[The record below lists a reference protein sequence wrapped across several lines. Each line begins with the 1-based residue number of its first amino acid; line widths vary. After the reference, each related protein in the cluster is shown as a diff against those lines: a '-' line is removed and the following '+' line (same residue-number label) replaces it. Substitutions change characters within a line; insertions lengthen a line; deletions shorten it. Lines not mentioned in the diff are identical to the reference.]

1 MPVTKAGRVRVHGPL
16 SNRCAGSG
24 MSSTTLST
32 STVIDPG
39 PTSSDTLSSSDPHFQ
54 PSYARILKRIPRAS
68 RHLAATKLAGILNE
82 ITEKNEI
89 SSWSQLAT
97 FSTRF
102 FSVQKRGGRGRS
114 LASAVNAQLRDESLT
129 QPHPSQRQPG
139 LYKPRDPQS
148 LLATQ
153 VSSKLEEG
161 DYKGAVRLTCS
172 EDTIAVINDENL
184 SAIRAKHP
192 PRHPDTSF
200 PLPIEDPPNISP
212 LSEREILKAIRSFPC
227 GSAGGPDGL
236 RPQHLKDLTS
246 ASAERG
252 GKELLGAL
260 ASFTLHVME
269 GSTPCEV
276 QPFFFGA
283 SLIPLKKKDGGIRPI
298 AVGQT
303 LRRLAA
309 KCASFRATGSMS
321 ALLAPHQLGVGIPLG
336 CEAAAHA
343 ARIFLHD
350 MVTGNVLLK
359 LDVSNAFNTLRR
371 DKMLSAVKDVAPDLF
386 RFVYSAYARPS
397 SLYCGNHV
405 ISSAEGVQQ
414 GDPLGPLLFC
424 LTIHP
429 IVSRLKSCFT
439 VFYLDD
445 GSLGGPVQDVLSDL
459 RLVEEE
465 AAKLGLQLNYSKSEL
480 ICDDPSSRDEMLLE
494 APSLR
499 CVSCAQATLLGTPIG
514 DITSVDDSVQEK
526 VEVLKRMGER
536 LTSLQSHDA
545 LTLLRHS
552 FAIPKILYVLRTAP
566 CFLSSHLQSFDE
578 SLRDILMSIVN
589 VHLDDVSWLQASLP
603 VRVGGIGIRRAT
615 QLAPSAYLASAA
627 GCSDLVHQILPPSP
641 SPVSPNPLL
650 EAALTS
656 WKEGHSHPPPG
667 FPESR
672 KQKSWDTPR
681 IEATLAG
688 LLEAADETTQARLL
702 AVSCPEAGAWLNAFP
717 ISSVGLRMDN
727 DVVRI
732 AVGLRLGLPLCH
744 PHACSDC
751 GAQVNEFGSHGLSCR
766 FSRGRHSRHASLND
780 IIKRSLATAKVPSHL
795 EPAGLYRADGKRP
808 DGASVVPWK
817 RGRILVWDATCV
829 DTLAPSYRS
838 LAASGSGAV
847 ADDAEH
853 RKKARY
859 AHLEATHLF
868 TPVAIETLGA
878 FGQEA
883 RSFLRELAHRMSLST
898 GEPQSHQFLIQ
909 RVAVAVQR
917 GNAASILGSV
927 MARDNLDLSL

>member
-1 MPVTKAGRVRVHGPL
+1 
-16 SNRCAGSG
+16 
-24 MSSTTLST
+24 
-32 STVIDPG
+32 
-39 PTSSDTLSSSDPHFQ
+39 
-54 PSYARILKRIPRAS
+54 
-68 RHLAATKLAGILNE
+68 
-82 ITEKNEI
+82 
-89 SSWSQLAT
+89 
-97 FSTRF
+97 
-102 FSVQKRGGRGRS
+102 
-114 LASAVNAQLRDESLT
+114 
-129 QPHPSQRQPG
+129 
-139 LYKPRDPQS
+139 
-148 LLATQ
+148 
-153 VSSKLEEG
+153 
-161 DYKGAVRLTCS
+161 
-172 EDTIAVINDENL
+172 
-184 SAIRAKHP
+184 
-192 PRHPDTSF
+192 
-200 PLPIEDPPNISP
+200 
-212 LSEREILKAIRSFPC
+212 
-227 GSAGGPDGL
+227 
-236 RPQHLKDLTS
+236 
-246 ASAERG
+246 
-252 GKELLGAL
+252 
-260 ASFTLHVME
+260 ME

-298 AVGQT
+298 AIGQT
-303 LRRLAA
+303 LHRLAA

-343 ARIFLHD
+343 AHIFLHD

-359 LDVSNAFNTLRR
+359 LDFSNAFNTLRR
-371 DKMLSAVKDVAPDLF
+371 DKMLSAVKDVAPNLF

-445 GSLGGPVQDVLSDL
+445 VSLGGPVQDVLSDL

-465 AAKLGLQLNYSKSEL
+465 AAKLGLQLNYSKLEL

-656 WKEGHSHPPPG
+656 WKEGHSHPPLA
-667 FPESR
+667 FQSLASR
-672 KQKSWDTPR
+672 RVGTP
-681 IEATLAG
+681 
-688 LLEAADETTQARLL
+688 
-702 AVSCPEAGAWLNAFP
+702 P
-717 ISSVGLRMDN
+717 GLRQHW
-727 DVVRI
+727 
-732 AVGLRLGLPLCH
+732 L
-744 PHACSDC
+744 
-751 GAQVNEFGSHGLSCR
+751 
-766 FSRGRHSRHASLND
+766 ASWKL
-780 IIKRSLATAKVPSHL
+780 LM
-795 EPAGLYRADGKRP
+795 RP
-808 DGASVVPWK
+808 PK
-817 RGRILVWDATCV
+817 LV
-829 DTLAPSYRS
+829 
-838 LAASGSGAV
+838 
-847 ADDAEH
+847 
-853 RKKARY
+853 
-859 AHLEATHLF
+859 F
-868 TPVAIETLGA
+868 
-878 FGQEA
+878 
-883 RSFLRELAHRMSLST
+883 
-898 GEPQSHQFLIQ
+898 
-909 RVAVAVQR
+909 
-917 GNAASILGSV
+917 
-927 MARDNLDLSL
+927 